1 MRFLVL
7 QHLEIEPP
15 ALIGDCLRKEGHI
28 LETVHIHKHDTIP
41 DSLEGYAGLIVMGG
55 PMSANDASVNDVLA
69 YHASPF
75 IEEEVNLL
83 RRAVAQ
89 DFPVLG
95 ICLGAQLLAKA
106 ADAEILPSP
115 ERELGWYRLL
125 PTPGGKIDPLFSSLP
140 PEGLDVFQWH
150 GETFLLPHGAE
161 LLASCPRVPNQAFRL
176 GSCQYGLQ
184 FHAEVN
190 TPIIHK
196 WIDAGKSERSY
207 LGENG
212 IRNILRETPQ
222 RLSAMRSFCDV
233 ICRNWLALSK
243 KSFAISPQ

>member
-15 ALIGDCLRKEGHI
+15 ALIGDCLRKEGHA
-28 LETVHIHKHDTIP
+28 LETVRIDKHDTIP
-41 DSLEGYAGLIVMGG
+41 DNLAGYTGLIVMGG
-55 PMSANDASVNDVLA
+55 PMSANDNL
-69 YHASPF
+69 PF
-75 IEEEVNLL
+75 IKEEINLL
-83 RRAVAQ
+83 RQAITQ

-95 ICLGAQLLAKA
+95 LCLGAQLLAKA
-106 ADAEILPSP
+106 AGAEILPSP

-125 PTPGGKIDPLFSSLP
+125 STPDGKTDALFSSLP
-140 PEGLDVFQWH
+140 AEGLDVFQWH
-150 GETFLLPHGAE
+150 GETFLLPRGAK
-161 LLASCPRVPNQAFRL
+161 LLASCPKVPNQAFRL

-184 FHAEVN
+184 FHVEVD

-196 WIDAGKSERSY
+196 WIDAGESERAH

-212 IRNILRETPQ
+212 IRKILAESPQ
-222 RLSAMRSFCDV
+222 HLSIMQSFCDV

-243 KSFAISPQ
+243 KDFFISPNGAM